1 MSALSLLISGY
12 TEYIWRPLYKNLF
25 LKKCPSDPLWLRL
38 AQYFLLETIDDI
50 LLYTIQ
56 HGNSNILDLFL
67 SDRILH
73 LPLLE
78 TYLTDTLLFR
88 KQLSIDIVR
97 TILIYLTMSTNR
109 IEKCFE
115 NVFIRFLQ
123 LWSQES
129 FIRFS
134 SNNQHLIIFV
144 DVVKLLVN

>member
-1 MSALSLLISGY
+1 H

-25 LKKCPSDPLWLRL
+25 LKKCSNDPLWLRL

-56 HGNSNILDLFL
+56 HGNANILDLFL

-73 LPLLE
+73 LPLLQ

-88 KQLSIDIVR
+88 KQLSIDIVQ
-97 TILIYLTMSTNR
+97 TILIYLTMSINR
-109 IEKCFE
+109 TEQCFE
-115 NVFIRFLQ
+115 NTFIRFLQ
-123 LWSQES
+123 LWSQDS

-134 SNNQHLIIFV
+134 SNNQHLYICQCICICLSLN
-144 DVVKLLVN
+144 KQIQTN